1 MIPRWVKMAAP
12 AVIVLAAVAWSSL
25 YVVTQT
31 EQVVITQFG
40 RPIGNPITRAGLHF
54 KLPFIQTANYFDK
67 RILAWDGRPDQIAT
81 RDKKY
86 IWVDTTA
93 RWKIANPL
101 LFMERVGNFQTAQ
114 SRLDGIIDS
123 VVRDNVSDNDL
134 VELVRSKG
142 WEKAKEQF
150 LQSGVP
156 EPLVSG
162 PGYAST
168 SDNYTL
174 KKGREII
181 TRDMV
186 ADASKLISEF
196 GMKLVDIRITRINYV
211 QSVRNSVYQ
220 RMISERKRIAAQY
233 RSEGNGEKAAI
244 LGQMDL
250 ELAKLR
256 SKAYKQSQEIRGKAD
271 AQVTSIYAAA
281 YGKDPEFF
289 SLYKTLNLYGDFK
302 KNSSFL
308 LSTDSDVF
316 KYLKGAGAPPVK
328 ALKGAGETPD
338 AKKLSAR

>member
-1 MIPRWVKMAAP
+1 MMKIPRWAKP
-12 AVIVLAAVAWSSL
+12 AVPVVVALAIVVWSSMF
-25 YVVTQT
+25 VVTET

-40 RPIGNPITRAGLHF
+40 RPVGKPITDAGLHF
-54 KLPFIQTANYFDK
+54 KLPFIQTANYFEK
-67 RILAWDGRPDQIAT
+67 RIMAWDGRPDQIAT
-81 RDKKY
+81 KDKKY

-93 RWKIANPL
+93 RWKISDPL
-101 LFMERVGNFQTAQ
+101 LFMERVGSFQTAQ

-134 VELVRSKG
+134 VEIVRSKG

-156 EPLVSG
+156 EPMVSG
-162 PGYAST
+162 PGYEKP
-168 SDNYTL
+168 SDNYRL
-174 KKGREII
+174 LKGREKI

-186 ADASKLISEF
+186 AGASKLISEF
-196 GMKLVDIRITRINYV
+196 GMKLLDIRITRINSV
-211 QSVRNSVYQ
+211 ESVRNSVSQ

-233 RSEGNGEKAAI
+233 RSEGQGEKAAI

-256 SKAYKQSQEIRGKAD
+256 SQAYRQSQEIRGKAD
-271 AQVTSIYAAA
+271 AQVTRIFADA

-289 SLYKTLNLYGDFK
+289 SLYKTLNLYGDFNT
-302 KNSSFL
+302 NSSFL

-316 KYLKGAGAPPVK
+316 KYLKGAGTPPS
-328 ALKGAGETPD
+328 
-338 AKKLSAR
+338 AKNPSTR